1 MPKICDKGFAYELT
15 FNKTRRDIG
24 DIFENSFGLFFFKFE
39 RPSTCFFFILHFM
52 FASRVSVFLVMK
64 ANSWFIIFTYL
75 HAENNTL
82 KAISW
87 LTM

>member
-1 MPKICDKGFAYELT
+1 MPKTCDKGFAYELT

-24 DIFENSFGLFFFKFE
+24 DIFENSFGFQLQLV
-39 RPSTCFFFILHFM
+39 FFFILHFM